1 MRKSKITA
9 LAFLISGVLLTICCF
24 LPLKT
29 MVIESSFL
37 NETEIIRFMPSFGG
51 FLILILALGCVI
63 FPIVGYKQQS
73 AMVGTISALVGGG
86 LLWYYSAN
94 AGRAEMAVGQVDT
107 IMSAAFGSGTDS
119 TSVTITT
126 NFGFYLTILAL
137 VLVLITGFAYTLSED
152 D

>member
-9 LAFLISGVLLTICCF
+9 LAFLISGVLLIICCF

-94 AGRAEMAVGQVDT
+94 AGRAALT
-107 IMSAAFGSGTDS
+107 NRMSARRNETIFLTFMVPDPFTWNDS
-119 TSVTITT
+119 V
-126 NFGFYLTILAL
+126 N
-137 VLVLITGFAYTLSED
+137 
-152 D
+152 

>member
-9 LAFLISGVLLTICCF
+9 LAFLISGVLLAICCF

-37 NETEIIRFMPSFGG
+37 NETEIIKFMPSFGG

-63 FPIVGYKQQS
+63 FPIVGYKHQS

-94 AGRAEMAVGQVDT
+94 AGRARILSYDPRT
-107 IMSAAFGSGTDS
+107 CP
-119 TSVTITT
+119 
-126 NFGFYLTILAL
+126 GFDNGFCIYAL
-137 VLVLITGFAYTLSED
+137 
-152 D
+152 

>member
-1 MRKSKITA
+1 MRKSKVTA
-9 LAFLISGVLLTICCF
+9 LAFLISGLLLTVCCF

-29 MVIESSFL
+29 MVINSSYM
-37 NETEIIRFMPSFGG
+37 NETEVIKFMPSFGG

-73 AMVGTISALVGGG
+73 AMVGTASALVGGG
-86 LLWYYSAN
+86 LLLYYSAN

-107 IMSAAFGSGTDS
+107 IMSAAFGSGTS
-119 TSVTITT
+119 ETSVTITT

-152 D
+152 Y